1 MDFGVVHRIHDPEG
15 WGNALNS
22 EPTFP
27 PDFHVHSFVEAEDHH
42 VALCTWE
49 APSEAALQEA
59 LDRTFGHAAVN
70 DVFPVAL
77 QVMGGRD
84 VEDYVPGWRA
94 SV

>member
-1 MDFGVVHRIHDPEG
+1 
-15 WGNALNS
+15 
-22 EPTFP
+22 
-27 PDFHVHSFVEAEDHH
+27 
-42 VALCTWE
+42 
-49 APSEAALQEA
+49 
-59 LDRTFGHAAVN
+59 VN